1 MMDMC
6 DNILA
11 RGDVSEE
18 DADFAQKVRGYIN
31 KRAEWPTG
39 KDREIVSAAVVSG
52 MLPTFHGGSS
62 EEEAGAAL
70 LRLIRANAKSS
81 LKTSWGNLL

>member
-1 MMDMC
+1 MDIAN
-6 DNILA
+6 NILE
-11 RGDVSEE
+11 RGEDVSEQ
-18 DADFAQKVRGYIN
+18 DLNFVRQVWDYIN

-39 KDREIVSAAVVSG
+39 KDAEIVSAAVVSG

-70 LRLIRANAKSS
+70 LELIRANAKSS
-81 LKTSWGNLL
+81 LRTSWVR